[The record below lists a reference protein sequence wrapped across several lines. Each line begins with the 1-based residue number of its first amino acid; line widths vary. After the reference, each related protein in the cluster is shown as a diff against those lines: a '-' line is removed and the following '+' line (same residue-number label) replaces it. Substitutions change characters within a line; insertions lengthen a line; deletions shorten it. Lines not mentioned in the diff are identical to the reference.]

1 MHAPVVLGEGRQT
14 LALREPAYKSF
25 GGSPSCTV
33 GNQFGIGTMSA
44 GQKAPPVFVPMA
56 HEREGNGFGG
66 LDSHVEGEDLPKD
79 DVVLSW
85 VDGRELALELLQLL
99 FLVQFQPC
107 KCCGDWAPD

>member
-14 LALREPAYKSF
+14 LVLRESAHKSL
-25 GGSPSCTV
+25 GGLPFCAV
-33 GNQFGIGTMSA
+33 RNQFGIGTMSSR
-44 GQKAPPVFVPMA
+44 QKAPPVFVPMP

-85 VDGRELALELLQLL
+85 VDGRELALELLQ
-99 FLVQFQPC
+99 
-107 KCCGDWAPD
+107 